1 MIHDA
6 NKEVEL
12 GLVVKEVQDVQAEHE
27 DVDEWREVI
36 LDVLAILDVD
46 EVV

>member
-1 MIHDA
+1 MNHDA
-6 NKEVEL
+6 NKDVEL
-12 GLVVKEVQDVQAEHE
+12 GLVVKEVQDVQVEHE
-27 DVDEWREVI
+27 DVDEWHEVI